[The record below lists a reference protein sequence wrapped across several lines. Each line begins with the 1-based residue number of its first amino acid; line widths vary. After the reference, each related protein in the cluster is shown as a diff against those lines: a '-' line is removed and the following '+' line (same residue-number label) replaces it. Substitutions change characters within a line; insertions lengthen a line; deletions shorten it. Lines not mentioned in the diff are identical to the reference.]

1 LPLMLATASQPLYR
15 VGLELWQSMASPESG
30 GTSDES
36 VAHSNRLDFEMAAT
50 KQRRYPNKFSRRQF
64 LSSEITAVGRVE
76 FVVEGKIGASN
87 LHVHEIVHRH
97 ARFHEGVLH
106 IIQKQFDFF
115 FKVLRP
121 VSAFQ
126 INPNPPRYTQP

>member
-1 LPLMLATASQPLYR
+1 MLATASQPLFR
-15 VGLELWQSMASPESG
+15 VALELWQSMASPESG
-30 GTSDES
+30 GTSDQS
-36 VAHSNRLDFEMAAT
+36 VAHRNRLDFEMAAT
-50 KQRRYPNKFSRRQF
+50 KQRRHPNKFSRRQF

-106 IIQKQFDFF
+106 MIQKQFDFF
-115 FKVLRP
+115 VE
-121 VSAFQ
+121 VSRGVSGFR
-126 INPNPPRYTQP
+126 INANASRYVQRIP